1 MGKRDPR
8 VDAYIARSADFAKP
22 ILSHIRDVVHSAC
35 PPVEETLKW
44 SVPAFM
50 YKGNLCGM
58 AAFKHH
64 CMFGFW
70 TGSLIVD
77 KKTGMNAGIGMGR
90 MRITSL
96 AELPSDRILTDYVRQ
111 AMKLNEEGVKAP
123 RTAARP
129 KKPLPVPASMKKA
142 LGSNKQAMKT
152 FQDFSPSHQREYI
165 EWITEAKTDET
176 RERRLSKAI
185 EMIAEGKPRNWKYMK
200 R

>member
-1 MGKRDPR
+1 
-8 VDAYIARSADFAKP
+8 
-22 ILSHIRDVVHSAC
+22 
-35 PPVEETLKW
+35 VEETLKW

-70 TGSLIVD
+70 KGSLIVD
-77 KKTGMNAGIGMGR
+77 KKTGRDAGVGMGR

-96 AELPSDRILTDYVRQ
+96 ADLPSDRILTDYVKQ

-123 RTAARP
+123 RTAAKP
-129 KKPLPVPASMKKA
+129 KKPLPVPAALKKA
-142 LGSNKQAMKT
+142 LDSNKQAMKT

-176 RERRLSKAI
+176 RERRLGKTI

>member
-8 VDAYIARSADFAKP
+8 VDAYITKSADFAKP
-22 ILSHIRDVVHSAC
+22 ILTHLRDVVHAAC

-70 TGSLIVD
+70 KGSLIVD
-77 KKTGMNAGIGMGR
+77 KTGKPVGVGMGQLKF
-90 MRITSL
+90 TSV
-96 AELPSDRILTDYVRQ
+96 AELPSDKILTGYIKQ
-111 AMKLNEEGVKAP
+111 AMKLNDEGIKNPRSAP
-123 RTAARP
+123 KP
-129 KKPLPVPASMKKA
+129 KKALAVPASFKKA
-142 LGSNKQAMKT
+142 LNKNKQAMAA
-152 FQDFSPSHQREYI
+152 FEAFSPSHKREYI
-165 EWITEAKTDET
+165 EWIAEAKSEET
-176 RERRLSKAI
+176 RDRRIGTAI
-185 EMIAEGKPRNWKYMK
+185 EWMTEGKSRNWKYMK

>member
-8 VDAYIARSADFAKP
+8 VDAYITKSPEFAKP
-22 ILSHIRDVVHSAC
+22 ILTHLRDVVHTAC

-70 TGSLIVD
+70 KGSLIVD
-77 KKTGMNAGIGMGR
+77 KTGKPFGVGMGQ
-90 MRITSL
+90 MKITRVE
-96 AELPSDRILTDYVRQ
+96 ELPSDKALTGYIKQ
-111 AMKLNEEGVKAP
+111 AMKLNDEGVKTPRAAP
-123 RTAARP
+123 KE
-129 KKPLPVPASMKKA
+129 KKPLAMPSSLKKA
-142 LGSNKQAMKT
+142 LGRNKKAMSA
-152 FQDFSPSHQREYI
+152 FEAFSPSHKREYL
-165 EWITEAKTDET
+165 EWITEAKSDET
-176 RERRLSKAI
+176 RDRRIDQAI
-185 EMIAEGKPRNWKYMK
+185 EWMTEGKPRNWKYMK